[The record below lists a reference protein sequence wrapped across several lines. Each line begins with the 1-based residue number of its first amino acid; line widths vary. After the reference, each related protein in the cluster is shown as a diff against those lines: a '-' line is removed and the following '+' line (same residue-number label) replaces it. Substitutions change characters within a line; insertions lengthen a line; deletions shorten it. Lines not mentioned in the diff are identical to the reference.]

1 MEEATIKFLLIT
13 DRQKPHKLAHK
24 LFGGEMKTVSGNEIE
39 RIIQS
44 EIPDYVFF
52 NLKSDH
58 EEMGKIIE
66 ALGKVTVH
74 SFGFGI

>member
-1 MEEATIKFLLIT
+1 MELLIIT

-52 NLKSDH
+52 NLKSDY
-58 EEMGKIIE
+58 EEMESIVKGIDK
-66 ALGKVTVH
+66 AVVH
-74 SFGFGI
+74 SFGQ